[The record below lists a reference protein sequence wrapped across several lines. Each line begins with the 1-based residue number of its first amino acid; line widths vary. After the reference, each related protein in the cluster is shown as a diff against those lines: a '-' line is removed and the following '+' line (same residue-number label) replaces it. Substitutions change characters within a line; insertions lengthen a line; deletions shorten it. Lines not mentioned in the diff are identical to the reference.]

1 MHLYWKRGLTACMAA
16 ALLTGAMPALAWEAP
31 SDNNWQAASREGVA
45 ARFFVGSDVHI
56 GRNADASAK
65 LTNALNVF
73 NEIDPQAD
81 GVLLVGDITNN
92 GASGEYDTLM
102 DLIHASPLSDKV
114 VLAMGNHEFNT
125 FLGAVDRFESKTGQ
139 DNNEVRYYRDDD
151 GNLTATVVKLGA
163 SNYGGNYTESLLFT
177 RRDASGSG

>member
-31 SDNNWQAASREGVA
+31 SDNNWQAANREGVA

-114 VLAMGNHEFNT
+114 VLAMGNHEFKPSW
-125 FLGAVDRFESKTGQ
+125 ARW
-139 DNNEVRYYRDDD
+139 
-151 GNLTATVVKLGA
+151 TASRARPART
-163 SNYGGNYTESLLFT
+163 TT
-177 RRDASGSG
+177 RSDTTAMTTAISPPRW